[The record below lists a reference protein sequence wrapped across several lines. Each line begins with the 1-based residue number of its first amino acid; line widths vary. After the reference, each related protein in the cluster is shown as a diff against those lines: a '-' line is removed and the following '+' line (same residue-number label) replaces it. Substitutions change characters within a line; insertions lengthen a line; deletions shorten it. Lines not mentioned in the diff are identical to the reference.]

1 MPRTSGYK
9 NRGKNNPNSYRNQ
22 TTKTTTNTPPTT
34 TSVQDNKPVYDK
46 KFARSQSANA
56 GMNNRMSYPIKD
68 SPSERTGDR
77 LLIRCLQ
84 FEPPKDNAGLS
95 VTLTNAYKTD
105 SANKKTVL
113 TTKDKQKIR
122 EGSLE
127 VKDANGK
134 PLTGYEKIGV
144 QVNNTDANSRLG
156 AGMKQRTK
164 FYIELPI
171 PQDLTDSNSVTWGED
186 RINALELAALNVAQG
201 AMKGNLGEGAV
212 EAAQLAV
219 TALNTGVNIPT
230 LSGDT
235 QDAVRAALSG
245 AAIGALGSNVSAKSV
260 IARSTGQI
268 LNNNLEL
275 LFQGVNLR
283 SFPYSITFSPRDP
296 KESRMVKDIIRS
308 LKMAMAPKAGEME
321 SSAQGIFL
329 KSPDVFQ
336 LKYLRDGHDHP
347 FLNSFK
353 LCALTGMTVNST
365 NAGTYTSYEDGTPV
379 NIRMNLTFKELNPI
393 YHEDYLSDGAGSGVG
408 Y

>member
-353 LCALTGMTVNST
+353 LCALTGMTVNYT

>member
-22 TTKTTTNTPPTT
+22 TTKTTTNTPPST

-95 VTLTNAYKTD
+95 VTLTNAYKKEGKGKPTVITVKEKQQIRD
-105 SANKKTVL
+105 GTLEIKKA
-113 TTKDKQKIR
+113 D
-122 EGSLE
+122 GSLM
-127 VKDANGK
+127 NGN
-134 PLTGYEKIGV
+134 ERIGIK
-144 QVNNTDANSRLG
+144 VNNTDANSRLG

-186 RINALELAALNVAQG
+186 RVNALELAALNVAQG
-201 AMKGNLGEGAV
+201 AMAGNIGEGAV

-321 SSAQGIFL
+321 ASAQGIFL

-353 LCALTGMTVNST
+353 LCALTGMTVNYT

>member
-1 MPRTSGYK
+1 
-9 NRGKNNPNSYRNQ
+9 
-22 TTKTTTNTPPTT
+22 
-34 TSVQDNKPVYDK
+34 
-46 KFARSQSANA
+46 
-56 GMNNRMSYPIKD
+56 
-68 SPSERTGDR
+68 
-77 LLIRCLQ
+77 
-84 FEPPKDNAGLS
+84 
-95 VTLTNAYKTD
+95 
-105 SANKKTVL
+105 
-113 TTKDKQKIR
+113 
-122 EGSLE
+122 
-127 VKDANGK
+127 
-134 PLTGYEKIGV
+134 
-144 QVNNTDANSRLG
+144 
-156 AGMKQRTK
+156 
-164 FYIELPI
+164 
-171 PQDLTDSNSVTWGED
+171 
-186 RINALELAALNVAQG
+186 
-201 AMKGNLGEGAV
+201 MKGNLGEGAV

-219 TALNTGVNIPT
+219 TALNTGVHIPT

-321 SSAQGIFL
+321 ASAQGIFL

-353 LCALTGMTVNST
+353 LCALTGMTVNYT